1 MMDSQALMGLK
12 AS

>member
-1 MMDSQALMGLK
+1 MGLK